1 MPFDLASVE
10 TSLRLIDWRNDQLDA
25 ITAQLEEAFPRLAEA
40 IVNHVAGLST
50 VEVGKAHLNPK
61 KLAEQLIAPWAE
73 TQSITAISRAEASL
87 SDLISKLPQD
97 NGLNGHINSA
107 LPAMAG
113 VGMLAASVLGL
124 PAVVSFATVT
134 TTSFFVISTSAVSI
148 PLLLAGGTVLAGM
161 SFAGVKAV
169 DQAKDKMRANL
180 IARVQSIALS
190 AVFGYGLAAE
200 ARCLLNDLQA
210 AVLKSGETELGAI
223 G

>member
-10 TSLRLIDWRNDQLDA
+10 TSLRVIDWRNAQLDG
-25 ITAQLEEAFPRLAEA
+25 ITAQLEEAFPQLAET
-40 IVNHVAGLST
+40 ITNHIAKLST
-50 VEVGKAHLNPK
+50 MEVGKAHFNPRK
-61 KLAEQLIAPWAE
+61 FAEGLIAPWAE
-73 TQSITAISRAEASL
+73 AQTSTAINRAEASL
-87 SDLISKLPQD
+87 SDLISELPRD
-97 NGLNGHINSA
+97 SGLNGHIQSA

-134 TTSFFVISTSAVSI
+134 TTSFLVLSSSAVSI

-169 DQAKDKMRANL
+169 DHAKDKLRANL
-180 IARVQSIALS
+180 TTRVQSIALS
-190 AVFGYGLAAE
+190 AVFGYGLAPE
-200 ARCLLNDLQA
+200 AQYLLNVLQA
-210 AVLKSGETELGAI
+210 AVLKAGEAELEAI